1 MNWWWLIIGFL
12 GFLFWDN
19 KRVSVT
25 RQEIKLKKLDN
36 NFSGFRI
43 VQISDLHNQVFGKNQ
58 KHILEKVREEKPDM
72 IAITG
77 DLVDFRHT
85 NVEIALDMVRQL
97 KKIAPVYMVTGNHE
111 LWSPQWSELKKE
123 LEKEKILLDG
133 KKVVLRKNKEKIHLW
148 GIADPGNQIKES
160 SEFFGDNLKVM
171 TNKMNKNEVNVLLS
185 HRPEKFKDYVDNNFD
200 VVLTGHAHGGQ
211 ARLPILGGVVAPHQ
225 GILPDFDAGVFKQ
238 EKTWMVVSR
247 GLGNSLI
254 PLRVFNNP
262 EIVSVK
268 LNPCN

>member
-19 KRVSVT
+19 KRISV
-25 RQEIKLKKLDN
+25 RRYEVKLRRLGG
-36 NFSGFRI
+36 GFKI

-58 KHILEKVREEKPDM
+58 RHILEKVREEKPDV
-72 IAITG
+72 IVITG

-85 NVEIALDMVRQL
+85 NIEIALDMVRQL

-111 LWSPQWSELKKE
+111 LWSPQWSELKQE

-133 KKVVLRKNKEKIHLW
+133 KRVVLRKNKEKINLW
-148 GIADPGNQIKES
+148 GIADPGNQVEES
-160 SEFFGDNLKVM
+160 SDFFGDDLRVM
-171 TNKMNKNEVNVLLS
+171 TSKMNQNEVNVLLS
-185 HRPEKFKDYVDNNFD
+185 HRPEKFKDHVDNSFD
-200 VVLTGHAHGGQ
+200 VVLSGHAHGGQ
-211 ARLPILGGVVAPHQ
+211 ARLPILGGLVAPHQ
-225 GILPDFDAGVFKQ
+225 GILPNFDAGVFKQ
-238 EKTWMVVSR
+238 GRTWMVVSR

-262 EIVSVK
+262 EIVSIV
-268 LNPCN
+268 LIPCN